1 MSPEAQKPL
10 PGIARNL
17 TRLIDERQLSI
28 EELSQR
34 SEISKPKL
42 EVFLAGEAEPTASDL
57 LRLAGAMDVRLSQIL
72 GGIVWESNGKRGGS
86 FRGGPE
92 AGG

>member
-17 TRLIDERQLSI
+17 IRLIDERHLSI

-34 SEISKPKL
+34 SEISKRKL

-57 LRLAGAMDVRLSQIL
+57 LRLAGAMDVRLSQIVA
-72 GGIVWESNGKRGGS
+72 GIVWESNGKRGGS

-92 AGG
+92 EGG